1 MGEEDTNP
9 PPPTPPFMQSEIFM
23 KLKVFVMKNTINKI
37 KDKKQS
43 GRKICTTNISG
54 KELISIKQRASININ
69 VKEVKPIR
77 IVKPR
82 RKKYKWPV
90 YIKS

>member
-1 MGEEDTNP
+1 
-9 PPPTPPFMQSEIFM
+9 
-23 KLKVFVMKNTINKI
+23 MKNTINKI

-54 KELISIKQRASININ
+54 KELIFIKQRASININ

-82 RKKYKWPV
+82 RKTYKWPV